1 MKNSSRKSIHTRFSS
16 FWWGES
22 GPSAHLL
29 LLFLAF
35 MLAPLL
41 SSDLGRFLSTFFFSL
56 ILLSGIAT
64 VSKRLLP
71 RIGAGIVALLTFV
84 LIWLKHF
91 NPESHFLQTAS
102 AIVSLCYLAM
112 LTWVFIQYVFQD
124 GPVTGSRVQGA
135 VVTYILIG
143 LTWSAI
149 YRLIELQLPGALF
162 VTPTAAGQSVF
173 VKDTEFTYFSFVTL
187 TTLGYGDIIPV
198 HPTARLFVIFEA
210 LIGQLFPATLL
221 ARLVSLQVSS
231 SGRDSDK

>member
-1 MKNSSRKSIHTRFSS
+1 MKNSSQNSIHTRFSS

-56 ILLSGIAT
+56 ILLSGIAA
-64 VSKRLLP
+64 VSNKLLP
-71 RIGAGIVALLTFV
+71 RIGAAVVALLAFV

-91 NPESHFLQTAS
+91 NPESHLLQTAS

-112 LTWVFIQYVFQD
+112 LTWVFLRYAFQE

-135 VVTYILIG
+135 VATYILIG
-143 LTWSAI
+143 ITWSAI
-149 YRLIELQLPGALF
+149 YRLIELHQPGSLF
-162 VTPTAAGQSVF
+162 VTPTAAGLSVF
-173 VKDTEFTYFSFVTL
+173 IKDSEFTYFSFVTL

-198 HPTARLFVIFEA
+198 HPIARLFVIFEA

-221 ARLVSLQVSS
+221 ARLVSLQVTQ
-231 SGRDSDK
+231 RITDNEK

>member
-1 MKNSSRKSIHTRFSS
+1 MKNYCQNIGTQFSS
-16 FWWGES
+16 FWWGKN

-29 LLFLAF
+29 LFFLAF

-64 VSKRLLP
+64 VSKKLLP
-71 RIGAGIVALLTFV
+71 RIGAGIMALLTFV

-91 NPESHFLQTAS
+91 NPESHSLQTAS

-112 LTWVFIQYVFQD
+112 LTWVFLRFVFKD

-135 VVTYILIG
+135 VATYILIG
-143 LTWSAI
+143 MTWAAI
-149 YRLIELQLPGALF
+149 YRLLELQLPGSLF
-162 VTPTAAGQSVF
+162 IAPTAAGLSVF
-173 VKDTEFTYFSFVTL
+173 VHETEFTYFSFVTL

-198 HPTARLFVIFEA
+198 HPAARMFVIIEA

-221 ARLVSLQVSS
+221 ARLVSLQISQKV
-231 SGRDSDK
+231 RDSDQ